1 LPDSARDTTVLA
13 PGREIPD
20 RWWEL
25 FHCAALDAVL
35 RSAIASSPTLAS
47 ARATLAG
54 SQEAI
59 IEARSALYPR
69 ADLAA
74 SARRQKTDSSPP
86 VNLFSLGPTVAYTFD
101 LFGQTRRQVE
111 EARAE
116 AEERRFELAAAYLT
130 LTGNAVSQAITIAS
144 TRLEIATVEDLI
156 GNDERNVDLTTRA
169 FRAGRVA
176 KADVLTAQAQLEAD
190 RTELPTLHQSLAA
203 ARHALSILSGKMPAE
218 WTPPDFAIAD
228 LELPRELPVSLPS
241 VLVRQRPDIL
251 AAEANLHAD
260 SAAIGVATA
269 EMYPQITLSASIVG
283 QAAAIADLFRTA
295 SRIAAADADLDAPLA
310 RGGALAAQRRAAID
324 AYEAQGE
331 IYRQTVL
338 VAFGQVADVLSSIE
352 NDNALVAAS
361 RQSVSI
367 AQASVQLQRSSYAA
381 GRTSAL
387 QLIVAQDVYSQARL
401 GSVRAEGQRL
411 QDTAQLFVALGGGWW
426 NREDLASPAR

>member
-1 LPDSARDTTVLA
+1 
-13 PGREIPD
+13 
-20 RWWEL
+20 
-25 FHCAALDAVL
+25 
-35 RSAIASSPTLAS
+35 
-47 ARATLAG
+47 
-54 SQEAI
+54 
-59 IEARSALYPR
+59 
-69 ADLAA
+69 
-74 SARRQKTDSSPP
+74 
-86 VNLFSLGPTVAYTFD
+86 
-101 LFGQTRRQVE
+101 
-111 EARAE
+111 
-116 AEERRFELAAAYLT
+116 
-130 LTGNAVSQAITIAS
+130 
-144 TRLEIATVEDLI
+144 
-156 GNDERNVDLTTRA
+156 
-169 FRAGRVA
+169 
-176 KADVLTAQAQLEAD
+176 
-190 RTELPTLHQSLAA
+190 
-203 ARHALSILSGKMPAE
+203 MPAE

-228 LELPRELPVSLPS
+228 LELPRKLPVSLPS

-324 AYEAQGE
+324 AYEAQVE

-338 VAFGQVADVLSSIE
+338 VAFGQVADVLSSIA